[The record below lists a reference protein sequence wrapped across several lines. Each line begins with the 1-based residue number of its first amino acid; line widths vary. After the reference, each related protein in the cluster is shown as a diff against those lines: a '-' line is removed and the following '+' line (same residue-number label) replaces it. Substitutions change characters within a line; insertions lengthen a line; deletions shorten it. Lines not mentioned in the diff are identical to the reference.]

1 MADAE
6 QSQSR
11 CLIWGT
17 ETQRMNELEHNT
29 HMELVQPAEARPIN
43 FAILSSESDAY
54 LRALKDKF
62 S

>member
-1 MADAE
+1 MFLESKNEKGLVIKLFVSLWGFMTDAE

-29 HMELVQPAEARPIN
+29 RI
-43 FAILSSESDAY
+43 
-54 LRALKDKF
+54 
-62 S
+62 